1 MVKLISGQT
10 VNEYTT
16 AEKSC
21 LDDVWTLFL
30 QTNGIDKEES
40 PAKETTGNES
50 LRHISAS
57 VQRFSQNM
65 WCEAFQISG
74 GASGLRN
81 IGNTCFMNSVLQV
94 NRKDIYLFS
103 ISLRARHIVPLQ
115 LNALLSDSTD
125 IVLSEKRGQ
134 FLLQKWLG
142 AIWFGNM
149 WHQTA
154 KRGRLGQ
161 LSLSLR
167 TFMVAPQKQSAMR
180 NLFFI

>member
-1 MVKLISGQT
+1 MS
-10 VNEYTT
+10 EH
-16 AEKSC
+16 
-21 LDDVWTLFL
+21 FFFRR
-30 QTNGIDKEES
+30 
-40 PAKETTGNES
+40 TG
-50 LRHISAS
+50 LRRRRVLLKKQQVMRIWDIFQQ
-57 VQRFSQNM
+57 VPRDFSKTCDNH
-65 WCEAFQISG
+65 FKFPG

-94 NRKDIYLFS
+94 NRKDVYLVS